1 MTDITFDKPKSYS
14 IVLFILWFNF
24 LVSVL
29 FLLLGTS
36 VLIPYQQEIWAVFR
50 EGWVYGAFGI
60 SFEQYQAEFAYYF
73 VLLIAPVLI
82 AIGTLYASRKS
93 SIALIFLL
101 ALLFITSVGRGSE
114 VFVMIDFVSV
124 ACAAS
129 RSSRQYIRSVRL
141 RGVADDCKG
150 MIY

>member
-1 MTDITFDKPKSYS
+1 MIDINYDKPKSYS
-14 IVLFILWFNF
+14 AVLFILWFNL

-36 VLIPYQQEIWAVFR
+36 ILIPYEQEIWGVFR

-60 SFEQYQAEFAYYF
+60 SFEQYQSEFSYYLI
-73 VLLIAPVLI
+73 LLIAPVII
-82 AIGTLYASRKS
+82 AVGTLYASRKS
-93 SIALIFLL
+93 SIALILLL

-114 VFVMIDFVSV
+114 IFVIIDFVSL

-129 RSSRQYIRSVRL
+129 RSSRQYIRSVKVRK
-141 RGVADDCKG
+141 VADDCEG
-150 MIY
+150 MLY